1 MSEIRQRWSD
11 LHERI
16 ILGEDTRLELKEVR
30 FANGKLRAPIQ
41 NDLADELAA
50 FANGWGGTLVLG
62 VTDKTREVVGI
73 PLDRLDAVEERVFQ
87 ACEDSIE
94 PKVIPMIERLMLPD
108 SQATRQPLLAVEI
121 ACSEFVHRSPSGY
134 VMRVGSSK
142 RQMSTDFLARL
153 LEARSNIRRMHFD
166 ESPVA
171 EASLAAL
178 EDSLTGRFLRSPSLD
193 SPRDQLRKVG
203 MVAQESSGRAKPTVA
218 GLLMACR
225 CPDEFLPGAYIQAVA
240 YRGTEVVAPTGEVY
254 QRDAADITG
263 PLDRQIFD
271 ACDFVR
277 KNMRVGA
284 RKLPDG
290 GRVDLPQFDMLAVF
304 EAVTN
309 SVAHRDYSM
318 AGSRVRLR
326 LFDDRLELYTPGR
339 LPNTLTPELLEY
351 RQVSRNPTVTSLLAR
366 CPVDRPEVGSH
377 RSHIMD
383 RRGEGVPVILSR
395 SEVLSDRRPAYRM
408 PDASELILTIYA
420 PSVP

>member
-30 FANGKLRAPIQ
+30 FADGKLRAPIQ

-50 FANGWGGTLVLG
+50 FANRWGGTLVFG
-62 VTDKTREVVGI
+62 VADKTREVVGI
-73 PLDRLDAVEERVFQ
+73 PLDRLDAVEKRVLQ

-94 PKVIPMIERLMLPD
+94 PKIIPMIERLMLPD
-108 SQATRQPLLAVEI
+108 SQGTSQSLLAVEI
-121 ACSEFVHRSPSGY
+121 PCSEFVHRSPSGY

-142 RQMSTDFLARL
+142 RQMPTEFLARL

-171 EASLAAL
+171 EAPLAAL
-178 EDSLTGRFLRSPSLD
+178 EDSFTARFLRSPSLD

-203 MVAQESSGRAKPTVA
+203 MVAQDSSGRAKPTVA

-240 YRGTEVVAPTGEVY
+240 YRGTEVVAPTGAVY

-277 KNMRVGA
+277 KNMRIGA
-284 RKLPDG
+284 HKHPDG

-395 SEVLSDRRPAYRM
+395 SEDLSDRRPTYRM
-408 PDASELILTIYA
+408 PDASELILTIFA